1 VDDLFCC
8 RILIP
13 GDSILR
19 CAVEKEICPS
29 VCCSIHV
36 FSLASLTAAQGPL
49 CSTLRRHQYNTE
61 LEVARP
67 AARADFRIPPAPSH
81 LVIFGS
87 DNTDLVDLLH
97 ILPHQASW
105 RKPSLRVLHICLV
118 PPCTAAAAPPRRT
131 SRAARRKSSLQSPE
145 LSSGIGPPS
154 PITTTPT
161 PHSLH
166 RKHRLFNPHST
177 VTLQPDR

>member
-1 VDDLFCC
+1 MPQ
-8 RILIP
+8 R
-13 GDSILR
+13 R
-19 CAVEKEICPS
+19 KESCPS

-36 FSLASLTAAQGPL
+36 FSLASLTAAQRPL

-67 AARADFRIPPAPSH
+67 AARADFRIPPGAPAPSH

-131 SRAARRKSSLQSPE
+131 SRAAHRKSSLQSPE
-145 LSSGIGPPS
+145 LSSGIEPPS
-154 PITTTPT
+154 PITTTLTPHTSHLT

-166 RKHRLFNPHST
+166 RKHRLFNPQST